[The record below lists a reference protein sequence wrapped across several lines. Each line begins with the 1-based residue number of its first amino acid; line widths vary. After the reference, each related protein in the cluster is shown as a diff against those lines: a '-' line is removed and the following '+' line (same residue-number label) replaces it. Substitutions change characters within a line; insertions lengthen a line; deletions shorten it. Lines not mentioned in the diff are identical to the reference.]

1 MYERGADLKIIS
13 AEEAGQPPQRK
24 EDLPKDS
31 DRQKEEFWDAA
42 EYAAD
47 CHLGGALSENQA
59 GLSHM
64 FAPKDRDVIWL
75 FLYNVYAFTF
85 LYKG

>member
-1 MYERGADLKIIS
+1 MYDRGADLKIIS

-47 CHLGGALSENQA
+47 CHLLWSAIRESGRIK
-59 GLSHM
+59 
-64 FAPKDRDVIWL
+64 PYVR
-75 FLYNVYAFTF
+75 T
-85 LYKG
+85 